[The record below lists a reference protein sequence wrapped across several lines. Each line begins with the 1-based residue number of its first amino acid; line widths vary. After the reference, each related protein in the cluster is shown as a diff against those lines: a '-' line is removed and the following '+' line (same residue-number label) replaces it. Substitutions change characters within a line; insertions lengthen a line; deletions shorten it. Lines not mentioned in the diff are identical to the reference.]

1 MADSIST
8 TAITN
13 LDASPQIRPGSW
25 VAAGNFRSFV
35 GTLEGSAAAAA
46 GSTYRFFRINS
57 GARVSSLTY
66 SVDAL
71 SAGAVDIG
79 IYDTL
84 ANGGAVVA
92 KSLFASTFSTDT
104 AKLNQSV
111 LKPAGDIANAEKR
124 VWELLGLSADPMKQ
138 YDVTA
143 TVVTAIGNA
152 GTQTLHGSTVL

>member
-1 MADSIST
+1 MADSVST

-25 VAAGNFRSFV
+25 VHGGGGREYI
-35 GTLEGSAAAAA
+35 GTCEGTAAAAT
-46 GSTYRFFRINS
+46 GSTYRFFRVPS
-57 GARVSSLTY
+57 GARVSSLSY

-79 IYDTL
+79 LYDTL

-92 KSLFASTFSTDT
+92 KSILASLFSTDT
-104 AKLNQSV
+104 AKLNQGI
-111 LKPAGDIANAEKR
+111 LKPAGDIANGEKR
-124 VWELLGLSADPMKQ
+124 IWELLGLPVDPIKQ

-152 GTQTLHGSTVL
+152 GTHTLKGTVVL